1 MARTGQNVRTTG
13 PGGLR
18 RRWSGLVAAHPLVS
32 AAVAVALAAG
42 LVAVLALYQPQ
53 KLFIETTVDE
63 ALPSAPTAAPSPT
76 SVPTAVAPT
85 PTTVPAGP
93 RELAAGELR
102 GLAHQGSGQVRL
114 LELADGGRVLRLE
127 GLNVENGPD
136 LHVYLAEAPADADP
150 AQFGRRFVD
159 LGLLKANHGNQ
170 NYRLPA
176 GTDPARFRST
186 VIWCKRFAV
195 GFAVAPLAAA

>member
-1 MARTGQNVRTTG
+1 MARTGHNVRTTG
-13 PGGLR
+13 PGGQ
-18 RRWSGLVAAHPLVS
+18 RRWTALVAAHPLVS
-32 AAVAVALAAG
+32 TAVAAALLAG

-63 ALPSAPTAAPSPT
+63 ALPSAATAAPAPT
-76 SVPTAVAPT
+76 SAPTAVAPT
-85 PTTVPAGP
+85 PTTVPADP
-93 RELAAGELR
+93 RELATGELR
-102 GLAHQGSGQVRL
+102 GLAHRGSGQVRL
-114 LELADGGRVLRLE
+114 LELAAGSRVLRLE
-127 GLNVENGPD
+127 DLNVENGPD

-176 GTDPARFRST
+176 DTDPARFRSA

-195 GFAVAPLAAA
+195 GFAVAPLTAG

>member
-1 MARTGQNVRTTG
+1 MARTGQNVRTTR

-18 RRWSGLVAAHPLVS
+18 RWLGLVAAHPLVS
-32 AAVAVALAAG
+32 AAAAVALLAG

-63 ALPSAPTAAPSPT
+63 ALPSAATAAPAPT
-76 SVPTAVAPT
+76 PVPAAAAPT

-93 RELAAGELR
+93 RELATGALR
-102 GLAHQGSGQVRL
+102 GLAHRGSGRVRL
-114 LELADGGRVLRLE
+114 LELADGARVLRLQD
-127 GLNVENGPD
+127 LNVENGPD
-136 LHVYLAEAPADADP
+136 LHVYLAEAPPDADP

-159 LGLLKANHGNQ
+159 LGLLKGNHGNQ

-176 GTDPARFRST
+176 GADAARFRSA

-195 GFAVAPLAAA
+195 GFAVAPLAPA

>member
-18 RRWSGLVAAHPLVS
+18 RWTGLVGARPLVS
-32 AAVAVALAAG
+32 ATVAVTLLAG
-42 LVAVLALYQPQ
+42 LVAVVALYQPQ

-76 SVPTAVAPT
+76 SAPTAVAPA
-85 PTTVPAGP
+85 PTTAPPGP
-93 RELAAGELR
+93 RELAVGELR
-102 GLAHQGSGQVRL
+102 GLAHRGSGQARL
-114 LELADGGRVLRLE
+114 LALADGARVLRLE
-127 GLNVENGPD
+127 GLNVENGAD

-176 GTDPARFRST
+176 GTDPARFRSA

>member
-1 MARTGQNVRTTG
+1 MVRTGGQ
-13 PGGLR
+13 
-18 RRWSGLVAAHPLVS
+18 RRWTALVAAHPLVS
-32 AAVAVALAAG
+32 AAVAVALLAG
-42 LVAVLALYQPQ
+42 VVVVVVALYQPQ

-63 ALPSAPTAAPSPT
+63 ALPSAATASPAPT
-76 SVPTAVAPT
+76 SAPAAAATAS
-85 PTTVPAGP
+85 TTSAART
-93 RELAAGELR
+93 RELAMGELR
-102 GLAHQGSGQVRL
+102 GLAHRGSGRVRL
-114 LELADGGRVLRLE
+114 LELADGARVLRLE

-159 LGLLKANHGNQ
+159 LGLLKGNHGNQ

-176 GTDPARFRST
+176 GADPARFRSA

-195 GFAVAPLAAA
+195 GFAVAPLTAT

>member
-1 MARTGQNVRTTG
+1 MARTGQDVRITG

-18 RRWSGLVAAHPLVS
+18 RWTGLVAGHPLVS
-32 AAVAVALAAG
+32 AAMAVVLLAG

-53 KLFIETTVDE
+53 KLFTETTMHE
-63 ALPSAPTAAPSPT
+63 APPSAATTAPSPT
-76 SVPTAVAPT
+76 SAPAAVAPT

-93 RELAAGELR
+93 QQLAAGEVR
-102 GLAHQGSGQVRL
+102 GLAHRGNGQVRL
-114 LELADGGRVLRLE
+114 LELADGARVLWLE
-127 GLNVENGPD
+127 GLNVEYGPD
-136 LHVYLAEAPADADP
+136 LHVYLAQAPADTDP

-159 LGLLKANHGNQ
+159 LGVLKANHGNQ

-176 GTDPARFRST
+176 GADPARFRSA

-195 GFAVAPLAAA
+195 GFAVAP

>member
-1 MARTGQNVRTTG
+1 MAGTGQDVRTTG
-13 PGGLR
+13 PGGR
-18 RRWSGLVAAHPLVS
+18 RRWTGLVAAHPLVS
-32 AAVAVALAAG
+32 ATVALVLLAG

-63 ALPSAPTAAPSPT
+63 ALPSTATAAPSPT
-76 SVPTAVAPT
+76 SAPTAVAAT
-85 PTTVPAGP
+85 PTTVPDGP
-93 RELAAGELR
+93 RELATGELR
-102 GLAHQGSGQVRL
+102 GLAHRGSGQVRL
-114 LELADGGRVLRLE
+114 LELADGARVLRLE

-136 LHVYLAEAPADADP
+136 LHVYLAEAAADADP

-176 GTDPARFRST
+176 GTDPARFRSA